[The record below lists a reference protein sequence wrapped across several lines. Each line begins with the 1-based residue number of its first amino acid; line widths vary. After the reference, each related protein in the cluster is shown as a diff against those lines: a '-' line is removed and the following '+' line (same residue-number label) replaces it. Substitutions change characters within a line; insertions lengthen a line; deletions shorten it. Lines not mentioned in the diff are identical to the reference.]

1 MKYVIGKERIYSRF
15 FENRKDIVR
24 WDVLSV
30 KKEQEIEFKF
40 ISTSSKFR
48 QGVRIAVDYGKGE
61 FEVNDMRLRE
71 FYLWNDTAP
80 EIVKIK
86 CLSQE
91 GLISIYNV
99 WETERKK
106 TEEQMDFSGMLVERN
121 GNKITYRCNN
131 GLLDTNFDELVF
143 EIELL

>member
-1 MKYVIGKERIYSRF
+1 MSWE
-15 FENRKDIVR
+15 
-24 WDVLSV
+24 VLSV

-40 ISTSSKFR
+40 ISSNSNFR
-48 QGVRIAVDYGKGE
+48 QGVRIAIDYGKGE
-61 FEVNDMRLRE
+61 FEINNMKLKK

-91 GLISIYNV
+91 GLVSIYNV
-99 WETERKK
+99 WETERGQMKG
-106 TEEQMDFSGMLVERN
+106 QMDFSGMLVERN
-121 GNKITYRCNN
+121 GNKITYSCNN

>member
-1 MKYVIGKERIYSRF
+1 MKYVIGKEILYNDF
-15 FENRKDIVR
+15 FENRKDVIL
-24 WDVLSV
+24 WDVIKT

-40 ISTSSKFR
+40 ISTNSDFR

-61 FEVNDMRLRE
+61 FEVNDIRLRE

-106 TEEQMDFSGMLVERN
+106 TEEQMPFSGMLVERN

>member
-1 MKYVIGKERIYSRF
+1 MKYVIGKERIYNNF

-30 KKEQEIEFKF
+30 KKEQEIKLKF
-40 ISTSSKFR
+40 ISTNSKNK
-48 QGVRIAVDYGKGE
+48 QGVRIAVDVGKGYVE
-61 FEVNDMRLRE
+61 LDGDRAKGMKIWGDDNSKEIYVKCF
-71 FYLWNDTAP
+71 AP
-80 EIVKIK
+80 
-86 CLSQE
+86 E

-99 WETERKK
+99 WDKGNGLSSQT
-106 TEEQMDFSGMLVERN
+106 DFAGMLIERN